1 MKGLSKKQK
10 QAFQRLKETP
20 NSPLPVLTPADF
32 EQTSN
37 TTGELSRVLRH
48 RPNTVLGIRG
58 GPSEPF
64 FFAIPAYESFTTDGT
79 AGNTETFNLAHSI
92 HDTPNTAS
100 LALWEGGSRVQ
111 PDSIDYAND
120 SFTYTDDATGNTL
133 HVYYISDAPAEVR
146 IEKRIPG
153 KSSVSQE
160 VWSGQAHLLHQKDQ
174 GEDSPNFR
182 FGTDPFERFVASDM
196 TLDVKV
202 KAPYTVKF
210 RESTDGTEADNALLN
225 IPANSGQDTVKGLA
239 PAIKAAMASE

>member
-1 MKGLSKKQK
+1 MNKKQEK
-10 QAFQRLKETP
+10 AFQRLKETP
-20 NSPLPVLTPADF
+20 NAPLPVLTPAEF
-32 EQTSN
+32 EQTAN
-37 TTGELSRVLRH
+37 TTGEMSRVLRH

-58 GPSEPF
+58 GTSEPF
-64 FFAIPAYESFTTDGT
+64 FFALPAYESFTTDGT
-79 AGNTETFNLAHSI
+79 AGNTETFALSNSI

-100 LALWEGGSRVQ
+100 LALWENGTRVQ
-111 PDSIDYAND
+111 PDAISYTGD
-120 SFTYTDDATGNTL
+120 SFDYTDDGTGNTL
-133 HVYYISDAPAEVR
+133 HAYYISDDPAEVR
-146 IEKRIPG
+146 IEKTIPG

-160 VWSGQAHLLHQKDQ
+160 VWSGQAHLLHQADQ
-174 GEDSPNFR
+174 GENPAHFR